1 MRGGDFF
8 LDTNVVAYAFDP
20 REPDKRE
27 TATEL
32 MERAENGRG
41 CISFQVVQEFIN
53 VAQNKFRPILPAE
66 ELRLVIQDILIP
78 ICRVFPGSDF
88 YLDALDTQ
96 QLTRFSW
103 YDCLILQAAVNARC
117 DTLYS
122 EDFQDG
128 FQYRGLTVKNPFK

>member
-20 REPDKRE
+20 KELNKRE
-27 TATEL
+27 KATVL
-32 MERAENGRG
+32 MEKAESGRG

-53 VAQNKFRPILPAE
+53 VAQMKFRPVLPAE
-66 ELRLVIQDILIP
+66 EIRQVIRDILIP
-78 ICRVFPGSDF
+78 ICRIHPGTAF

-103 YDCLILQAAVNARC
+103 YDSLILQAAVDARC

-128 FQYRGLTVKNPFK
+128 FQYRGVTIVNPFK